1 MRWDVNG
8 FTSSLGEFTPGGSA
22 YNLTSVDISNQDD
35 VSSDT
40 VTFRLYYYAVA
51 GDIYHSDTGPFESLD
66 STAASYSTY
75 GRCFS
80 IWGDNV
86 CTDITSTDTRTEC
99 DSYTWMDGTTYT
111 SSNNT
116 ATYTIVGGAENGC
129 DSIVTLNL
137 TINNISDITTS
148 TSGTTISS
156 NSTEAS
162 HQWLDCNNNNAI
174 ISAETEQSF
183 TATSSG
189 SYAVELTENGC
200 KDTSECVV
208 ISSVNIIENNF
219 GNNFGNNL
227 IISPNPTNGVL
238 SVDLKDNYKSINTYI
253 TDLKGKLIKATEF
266 KNTNSL
272 SLNIDAPSGIYFLTI
287 KDGNNKT
294 TVRIV
299 KE

>member
-1 MRWDVNG
+1 
-8 FTSSLGEFTPGGSA
+8 
-22 YNLTSVDISNQDD
+22 
-35 VSSDT
+35 
-40 VTFRLYYYAVA
+40 
-51 GDIYHSDTGPFESLD
+51 
-66 STAASYSTY
+66 
-75 GRCFS
+75 
-80 IWGDNV
+80 
-86 CTDITSTDTRTEC
+86 
-99 DSYTWMDGTTYT
+99 MDGTTYT

-156 NSTEAS
+156 NSSEAS